1 EAFPDIGLVAYL
13 LTGSVTFS
21 LITMTALNLAFGFGK
36 AAQRSWMFAGLS
48 LLPATFLG
56 LIRFAGLVPQTALAA
71 ALLLAFIMESPFLKS
86 QIATAIAMMSRLV
99 HVIAESLRAF
109 GATLSRAIRRFAL
122 AVRIFFERFG
132 YINWVVFSLIFT
144 SGLSY
149 FSGTFFSDLLGMS
162 QLGILYWIPRISMP
176 VFILG
181 LLLLTVAIIR
191 RTVKTTFGVSCVL
204 VALSGAALT
213 ATTWLFD
220 HSFILLSIATGV
232 LLICFGGLTVLFERR
247 AEGSKISVIW
257 IPIPLSIGAI
267 IVSFLGTSIMALTL
281 AGMFTSLILLLS
293 TFTRLLNES
302 FKDRFWVVTAITS
315 GMATYSIATVAFQPL
330 ASLYL
335 AVFIASWVMFPVS
348 FKVSKYLFSAPLFFA
363 VTGYAFTSLMGE
375 FLQGLAL
382 ALSPFLLFM
391 ALFIKERE
399 SERPR
404 LAYLRLA
411 ILLILL
417 GSIAVFGLSMLP
429 LFM

>member
-1 EAFPDIGLVAYL
+1 
-13 LTGSVTFS
+13 
-21 LITMTALNLAFGFGK
+21 
-36 AAQRSWMFAGLS
+36 
-48 LLPATFLG
+48 
-56 LIRFAGLVPQTALAA
+56 
-71 ALLLAFIMESPFLKS
+71 
-86 QIATAIAMMSRLV
+86 
-99 HVIAESLRAF
+99 
-109 GATLSRAIRRFAL
+109 
-122 AVRIFFERFG
+122 IFFERFG